1 MDALDGLTVLDMSR
15 ILSGPYCAQVFS
27 DLGATVWKIE
37 PPWGDDTRR
46 LGPPFVETE
55 SAYYLSA
62 NRGKK
67 SVVINLRDA
76 RVQDLVRRLARRA
89 DILLENFKTGDLD
102 RYGLDYESV
111 ARINPKLVYASITG
125 FGHTGP
131 RAREPAVDTTLQGI
145 TGLMSIT
152 GESDGNPAKV
162 GVAVIDLLT
171 GLLAAVGVLAGI
183 REREISGKG
192 QHVDLSL
199 FDVGLMSMINV
210 GQNYLAT
217 GETPKR
223 LGNAHPQIVP
233 YQGFQAGGGWLML
246 ACVND
251 DQFQRLTEAIG
262 LPELWQDERFRTNA
276 GRLEHQSEL
285 TGALSDVF
293 RERERAEW
301 LEILGNAGVMAL
313 PINDFSEAVEEAQAE
328 ARHAVWNVPHPT
340 IGNLPLMA
348 NALQHMSRTPARPHG
363 HPPLLGEHTSEVLTG
378 VLGLVDTE
386 LTELEKDGVIA
397 LGPIGQE

>member
-1 MDALDGLTVLDMSR
+1 MDALDGLTVLDLSR
-15 ILSGPYCAQVFS
+15 ILSGPYCAQVLS

-67 SVVINLRDA
+67 SIVINLRDA
-76 RVQDLVRRLARRA
+76 RGQDLVRRLACRA

-111 ARINPKLVYASITG
+111 AGVNPKLVYASITG

-131 RAREPAVDTTLQGI
+131 RAGEPAVDTTLQGI

-152 GESDGNPAKV
+152 GESDGDPAKV
-162 GVAVIDLLT
+162 GIAVIDLLT
-171 GLLAAVGVLAGI
+171 GLLAGVGVLAAI

-210 GQNYLAT
+210 AQNYLAT

-262 LPELWQDERFRTNA
+262 LPELWQNERFRTNT
-276 GRLEHQSEL
+276 GRLEHQGEL
-285 TGALSDVF
+285 IGALTEVF
-293 RERERAEW
+293 RERDRAEW
-301 LEILGNAGVMAL
+301 LEILSNAGVMAL
-313 PINDFSEAVEEAQAE
+313 PINDFSEAVEDAQAE
-328 ARHAVWNVPHPT
+328 ARHAIWNVPHPT
-340 IGNLPLMA
+340 IGRLPLMA

-386 LTELEKDGVIA
+386 LAELEKDGVIA
-397 LGPIGQE
+397 LGPVGQD

>member
-76 RVQDLVRRLARRA
+76 RGQDLVRRLARRA